1 MVGLMAYLWQ
11 CEKADWHMEDGSV
24 SDHSCW
30 PQVFS
35 VRHKIPGNML
45 VSLCVV
51 ITNYSFVYKTV
62 VTSLLHLDTLEVTQK
77 VSQTNFRNETKQKK
91 LFF

>member
-1 MVGLMAYLWQ
+1 
-11 CEKADWHMEDGSV
+11 
-24 SDHSCW
+24 
-30 PQVFS
+30 
-35 VRHKIPGNML
+35 ML